1 MMLAKKVKKYFLI
14 FAGTLSTA
22 IGVAGIFVPLLP
34 TTPFLL
40 LAAACFLKSSD
51 RLYLALINN
60 GILGEYIRNYSER
73 RAVPYKTKFASI
85 ILLWLSIGYCALY
98 VVSPIY
104 LKVLL
109 LVIALCVTA
118 HLLSLK
124 TL

>member
-1 MMLAKKVKKYFLI
+1 MMLSKTVKKYFLI

-22 IGVAGIFVPLLP
+22 LGVVGIFIPLLP

-60 GILGEYIRNYSER
+60 GILGDYIRNYSER

-85 ILLWLSIGYCALY
+85 TLLWLSIGYCALY
-98 VVSPIY
+98 VVSLIY